1 MKTIPFRPMRPGL
14 TLRPLDEHPE
24 DMPPGEWY
32 LTYKLDDERAVML
45 PDGSL
50 WNRQGAPLAK
60 EKAVRFT
67 RHAQMARAMLPNE
80 TLDLALVGIRRPAQG
95 DFMVILDRPDTSVLD
110 YSLRMTMAGVIPVWL
125 YLLEGELPPTL
136 VSRLPIFTGRS
147 DSVFK
152 WTRGADHVEGVIGRR
167 ANTPYRQGT
176 SNDMFRSKK

>member
-14 TLRPLDEHPE
+14 TLRPLDTHPE
-24 DMPPGEWY
+24 DLPPGEWY

-60 EKAVRFT
+60 EKAVRFA
-67 RHAQMARAMLPNE
+67 RHAHMACAMLPDE
-80 TLDLALVGIRRPAQG
+80 TLDVALVGIRRPYQG
-95 DFMVILDRPDTSVLD
+95 DFMVLLDRPDMGVSD
-110 YSLRMTMAGVIPVWL
+110 YYLRMTATAVPVS
-125 YLLEGELPPTL
+125 LLIGQLSPTL
-136 VSRLPIFTGRS
+136 VSRLPIFTWGP
-147 DSVFK
+147 DPVFS
-152 WTRGADHVEGVIGRR
+152 WTRKTDHVEGLIGRR